1 MFVRTERFQKN
12 FLDEA
17 LDYFADDQAL
27 INQSEI
33 EDEANWKILHETL
46 LEGII

>member
-1 MFVRTERFQKN
+1 MEEISKN

-46 LEGII
+46 LESYKNSS